1 MFPASNTNA
10 IPDYDMYFII
20 FCLPFSAKGKMSWNM
35 IGKANATGV
44 ACASFYAGL
53 ENLYSAPHNVVPG
66 ETKVDDKGGNF

>member
-1 MFPASNTNA
+1 
-10 IPDYDMYFII
+10 
-20 FCLPFSAKGKMSWNM
+20 M